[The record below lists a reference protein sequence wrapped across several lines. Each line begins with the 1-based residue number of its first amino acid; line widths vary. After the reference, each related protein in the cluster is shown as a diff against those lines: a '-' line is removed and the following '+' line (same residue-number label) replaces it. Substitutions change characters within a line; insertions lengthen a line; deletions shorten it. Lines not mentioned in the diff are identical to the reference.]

1 MMSISPPLGQG
12 PAALLVQNAGQVPQP
27 HGMCLM
33 SKIDNDSPY
42 AARDSIL
49 ILFRPVALGDTVL
62 YQSAL
67 IIKELSSVTIYTV
80 SSR

>member
-1 MMSISPPLGQG
+1 LGQG

-27 HGMCLM
+27 HGICLI

-49 ILFRPVALGDTVL
+49 ML

-67 IIKELSSVTIYTV
+67 IIKELSSVTTYTV